1 MRDEKVPSINF
12 PYTLISLQYSNYRS
26 LVLWDEILTGW
37 AGGGVIANISL
48 KVFRQ
53 LSGENGAQLQCQ
65 KSI

>member
-1 MRDEKVPSINF
+1 MGRDSDGMGGG
-12 PYTLISLQYSNYRS
+12 SR
-26 LVLWDEILTGW
+26 G
-37 AGGGVIANISL
+37 GGGVIANISL